1 MQQKII
7 LKVYTCWFCGK
18 RNATKAEKHS
28 ICMFCKCR
36 NNMKLVKKTGNITK
50 ERAIKEGIFNI
61 SPQLKA
67 GYLRNARKSRQ
78 Y

>member
-1 MQQKII
+1 
-7 LKVYTCWFCGK
+7 
-18 RNATKAEKHS
+18 
-28 ICMFCKCR
+28 
-36 NNMKLVKKTGNITK
+36 MKLVKKTGNITK